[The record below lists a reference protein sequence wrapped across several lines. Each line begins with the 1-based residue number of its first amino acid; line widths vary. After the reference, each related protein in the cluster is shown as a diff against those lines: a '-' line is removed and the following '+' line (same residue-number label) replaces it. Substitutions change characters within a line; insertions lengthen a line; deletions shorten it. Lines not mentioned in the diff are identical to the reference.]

1 MRKFLLTAA
10 CLAALAA
17 CGQTTTPAT
26 TETPVA
32 ETAATPPAPT
42 NAAEATAQ
50 DTCGASA
57 HAALIGTAAS
67 AIDLAMLPAGTR
79 IVTPETMV
87 TQDFVPTRL
96 NVTTGTDGNVAS
108 LNCY

>member
-1 MRKFLLTAA
+1 MRKFFLIAA
-10 CLAALAA
+10 CAAALAA

-32 ETAATPPAPT
+32 ETTVAAPT

-50 DTCGASA
+50 DTCGAAA
-57 HAALIGTAAS
+57 HQALIGTPAS
-67 AIDLAMLPAGTR
+67 AVDIATLPAGTR

-96 NVTTGTDGNVAS
+96 NITTSTDGNVAS

>member
-1 MRKFLLTAA
+1 MLG
-10 CLAALAA
+10 LAA

-26 TETPVA
+26 TPETPAA
-32 ETAATPPAPT
+32 EAPAATPT

-50 DTCGASA
+50 DTCGAAA
-57 HAALIGTAAS
+57 HQALIGTPAS
-67 AIDLAMLPAGTR
+67 AIDLSTFPAGTR
-79 IVTPETMV
+79 IITPETMV

-96 NVTTGTDGNVAS
+96 NITTGTDGNVAS

>member
-1 MRKFLLTAA
+1 MHKLLI
-10 CLAALAA
+10 AA
-17 CGQTTTPAT
+17 CGLMFAACGPTTNGAD
-26 TETPVA
+26 
-32 ETAATPPAPT
+32 TAATPVVESPAVPA

-57 HAALIGTAAS
+57 HQALIGTPAS
-67 AIDLAMLPAGTR
+67 AIDLAAYPAGTR
-79 IVTPETMV
+79 IITPDMMV

-96 NVTTGTDGNVAS
+96 NITTGTDGAVAS

>member
-1 MRKFLLTAA
+1 MRKFFLIAA
-10 CLAALAA
+10 CAAALAA

-26 TETPVA
+26 TEAPATVETPA
-32 ETAATPPAPT
+32 APT

-50 DTCGASA
+50 DTCGAAA
-57 HAALIGTAAS
+57 HQALIGTPAS
-67 AIDLAMLPAGTR
+67 GIDLATFPAGTR

-96 NVTTGTDGNVAS
+96 NITTGTDGNVAS

>member
-1 MRKFLLTAA
+1 MRKLLMTA
-10 CLAALAA
+10 CVLALAA

-32 ETAATPPAPT
+32 ETPVAAPT

-50 DTCGASA
+50 DTCGAAA
-57 HAALIGTAAS
+57 HQALIGTPAS
-67 AIDLAMLPAGTR
+67 AIDLTTFPAGTR
-79 IVTPETMV
+79 IITPETMV

-96 NVTTGTDGNVAS
+96 NITTGTDGNVAS

>member
-1 MRKFLLTAA
+1 MRKLLLTA
-10 CLAALAA
+10 CVLALVA
-17 CGQTTTPAT
+17 CGQTTATTEPAT
-26 TETPVA
+26 TEPFA
-32 ETAATPPAPT
+32 ETPAAPT

-50 DTCGASA
+50 DTCGAAA
-57 HAALIGTAAS
+57 HQALIGTAAS
-67 AIDLAMLPAGTR
+67 GIDLTTFPAGTR

-96 NVTTGTDGNVAS
+96 NITTGTDGNVAA

>member
-1 MRKFLLTAA
+1 MRKFYLIAA
-10 CLAALAA
+10 CAAALAA
-17 CGQTTTPAT
+17 CGETTTSTPAAP
-26 TETPVA
+26 EAVVA
-32 ETAATPPAPT
+32 EAPAPT

-50 DTCGASA
+50 DTCGAAA
-57 HAALIGTAAS
+57 HLALVGTSAS
-67 AIDLAMLPAGTR
+67 AVDLATLPAGTR

-96 NVTTGTDGNVAS
+96 NITTSTDGNVAS

>member
-1 MRKFLLTAA
+1 MRKLLVTAA
-10 CLAALAA
+10 LAAALAA

-32 ETAATPPAPT
+32 ATTTPAPA

-50 DTCGASA
+50 DTCGAAA
-57 HAALIGTAAS
+57 HAALIGQPAS
-67 AIDLAMLPAGTR
+67 AIDLAILPAGTR

>member
-1 MRKFLLTAA
+1 MRTFLMTA
-10 CLAALAA
+10 CVLALAA

-26 TETPVA
+26 TETPAA
-32 ETAATPPAPT
+32 EAPIAAPT

-50 DTCGASA
+50 DTCGAAA
-57 HAALIGTAAS
+57 HQALIGTAAS
-67 AIDLAMLPAGTR
+67 GIDLSTLPPGTR
-79 IVTPETMV
+79 IITPETMV

-96 NVTTGTDGNVAS
+96 NITTGTDGNVAS

>member
-1 MRKFLLTAA
+1 MRKLILMAA
-10 CLAALAA
+10 CAAALASCA
-17 CGQTTTPAT
+17 QSTAPA
-26 TETPVA
+26 
-32 ETAATPPAPT
+32 PAPT

-57 HAALIGTAAS
+57 HQALIGTPAS
-67 AIDLAMLPAGTR
+67 AIDLSTFPAGTR

-87 TQDFVPTRL
+87 TQDFRADRL
-96 NVTTGTDGNVAS
+96 NITTSVDGNVSS

>member
-1 MRKFLLTAA
+1 MRKFFLIAA
-10 CLAALAA
+10 CAAALAA

-26 TETPVA
+26 TETPA
-32 ETAATPPAPT
+32 TTTAPAAPT

-50 DTCGASA
+50 DTCGAAA
-57 HAALIGTAAS
+57 HQALIGTQAS
-67 AIDLAMLPAGTR
+67 AIDLATLPAGTR

-96 NVTTGTDGNVAS
+96 NITTGTDGNVAS

>member
-1 MRKFLLTAA
+1 MRKYFLIVA
-10 CLAALAA
+10 CAAALAA
-17 CGQTTTPAT
+17 CGETTTSTPAAP
-26 TETPVA
+26 EAPVSEA
-32 ETAATPPAPT
+32 PAAPT

-50 DTCGASA
+50 DTCGAAA
-57 HAALIGTAAS
+57 HLALVGTSAS
-67 AIDLAMLPAGTR
+67 AIDLATLPAGTR

-96 NVTTGTDGNVAS
+96 NVTTNTDGNVAS

>member
-1 MRKFLLTAA
+1 MRKFLFTACVLALGA
-10 CLAALAA
+10 CS
-17 CGQTTTPAT
+17 QTTPPAT
-26 TETPVA
+26 TETPAA
-32 ETAATPPAPT
+32 EAPAAPA

-57 HAALIGTAAS
+57 HQALIGTPAS
-67 AIDLAMLPAGTR
+67 AIDLATYPAGTR
-79 IVTPETMV
+79 IITPETMV

-96 NVTTGTDGNVAS
+96 NITVGTDGNVAS

>member
-1 MRKFLLTAA
+1 MRKFLMTAA
-10 CLAALAA
+10 CLVALAA

-32 ETAATPPAPT
+32 ETTTPAAPT

-50 DTCGASA
+50 HTCGAAA
-57 HAALIGTAAS
+57 HAALVGTPAS
-67 AIDLAMLPAGTR
+67 AIDLATLPAGTR

>member
-1 MRKFLLTAA
+1 MRKLLMTA
-10 CLAALAA
+10 CVLALAA

-26 TETPVA
+26 TEAPVA
-32 ETAATPPAPT
+32 ETPVAAPT

-50 DTCGASA
+50 DTCGAAA
-57 HAALIGTAAS
+57 HQALIGTPAS
-67 AIDLAMLPAGTR
+67 AIDLTTFPAGTR
-79 IVTPETMV
+79 IITPETMV

-96 NVTTGTDGNVAS
+96 NITTGTDGNVAS

>member
-1 MRKFLLTAA
+1 MRRIVLTACLLALGA
-10 CLAALAA
+10 CSP
-17 CGQTTTPAT
+17 TTPPAT
-26 TETPVA
+26 TDAPAAETP
-32 ETAATPPAPT
+32 AAPS

-57 HAALIGTAAS
+57 HQALIGTPAS
-67 AIDLAMLPAGTR
+67 AIDLSAYPAGTR
-79 IVTPETMV
+79 IITPETMV

-96 NVTTGTDGNVAS
+96 NITVGTDGAVAS

>member
-1 MRKFLLTAA
+1 MRKFFLIAA
-10 CLAALAA
+10 CAAALAA

-26 TETPVA
+26 TETPATV
-32 ETAATPPAPT
+32 ETPAAPT
-42 NAAEATAQ
+42 NAVEATAQ
-50 DTCGASA
+50 DTCGAAA
-57 HAALIGTAAS
+57 HQALIGTPAS
-67 AIDLAMLPAGTR
+67 GIDLATFPAGTR

-96 NVTTGTDGNVAS
+96 NITTGTDGNVAS